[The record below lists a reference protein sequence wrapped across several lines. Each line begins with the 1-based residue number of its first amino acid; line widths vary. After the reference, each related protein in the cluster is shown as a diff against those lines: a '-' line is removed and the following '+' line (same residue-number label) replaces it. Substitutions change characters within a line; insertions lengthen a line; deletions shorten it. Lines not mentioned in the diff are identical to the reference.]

1 MPKRTL
7 FAVTARPAR
16 ARRQALPWHRG
27 RWRPMPALALAS
39 TLALSL
45 NATTAQAQYLDQ
57 GTLLDQPRE
66 LNLPSLM
73 STGSNAISGE
83 ETRLGRA
90 WLRQFRAHVPEWR
103 DPLAQHYVETLVGR
117 LVPYSDLGGIN
128 TTITLVDNKTLNAFA
143 VPGGVVGVNTGLF
156 AFADQEAEVA
166 SVLAHE
172 LGHLSQRHYARSK
185 ARAEQ
190 TQVPAMATM
199 LAGLILAA
207 SGAGDAGIAA
217 LAGSQAAMIQ
227 DQLRYSR
234 RYEEEA
240 DRIGLQAMASAGYE
254 PQAMVDMF
262 RSMQRLMSLQGGT
275 PPEFLL
281 THPITESRISD
292 TQARVNQTR
301 VTGSAPDEL
310 QYQFIRARALLAIHE
325 RAPSQ
330 AMTVM
335 RQDQAPA
342 DAQRYLQA
350 LIDARAGQTGSA
362 LNTLDGLARA
372 HPDTAL
378 LPASAVQVAL
388 EGGRV
393 DEAIERA
400 RRQLRLMP
408 GYPPTSQLLGEALL
422 QRDPD
427 AAYREL
433 HELAQRRPEDPTV
446 FGLLA
451 EAAGRSGREA
461 WGHLA
466 RAEQLQL
473 TGEIDRAIRQLE
485 VAEAMAEREGDL
497 NARSSIQ
504 RRRDAFLDYRR
515 TMEKFR

>member
-7 FAVTARPAR
+7 FAAIARPAR
-16 ARRQALPWHRG
+16 ARRQASPWYRG
-27 RWRPMPALALAS
+27 RWRPMLGLTLAS

-45 NATTAQAQYLDQ
+45 NATDSQAQYLDQ

-128 TTITLVDNKTLNAFA
+128 TNITLVDNKTLNAFA

-240 DRIGLQAMASAGYE
+240 DRIGLQAMANAGYE

-325 RAPSQ
+325 RAPGQ
-330 AMTVM
+330 AMG
-335 RQDQAPA
+335 QAGA
-342 DAQRYLQA
+342 DWR
-350 LIDARAGQTGSA
+350 
-362 LNTLDGLARA
+362 
-372 HPDTAL
+372 
-378 LPASAVQVAL
+378 
-388 EGGRV
+388 
-393 DEAIERA
+393 
-400 RRQLRLMP
+400 
-408 GYPPTSQLLGEALL
+408 
-422 QRDPD
+422 
-427 AAYREL
+427 
-433 HELAQRRPEDPTV
+433 
-446 FGLLA
+446 
-451 EAAGRSGREA
+451 
-461 WGHLA
+461 
-466 RAEQLQL
+466 
-473 TGEIDRAIRQLE
+473 
-485 VAEAMAEREGDL
+485 
-497 NARSSIQ
+497 
-504 RRRDAFLDYRR
+504 
-515 TMEKFR
+515 